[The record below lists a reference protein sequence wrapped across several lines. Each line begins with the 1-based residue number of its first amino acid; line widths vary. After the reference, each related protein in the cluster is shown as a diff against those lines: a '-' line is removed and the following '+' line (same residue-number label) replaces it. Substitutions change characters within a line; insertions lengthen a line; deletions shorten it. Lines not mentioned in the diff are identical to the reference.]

1 MQSIASATRYLK
13 SQDNTASDSEWPWQ
27 IRNTSGPNKAPEP
40 QTSLFRTPW
49 TCQVWRVVIFRVPFA
64 KFWQMSLFS
73 QARVEIASLRT
84 ILNIQKKQ
92 EMTLILTC
100 ANLDLLG
107 RVKSMLW
114 EFQTRH
120 VHGNPLFRS
129 AVSTRQADTSQ
140 GRRIFESQ
148 AESCCQVQVRN
159 LPIKQ
164 CNQSLKRYKKILS
177 SLYLISKP
185 CVPKTT

>member
-84 ILNIQKKQ
+84 ILNIQKNKKWRWYSLVQIWICLGVSNQCCENFKPDTSMAIHCSGVQYPPGKRTPRKGGEFSSHKQ
-92 EMTLILTC
+92 
-100 ANLDLLG
+100 NPVV
-107 RVKSMLW
+107 RFKS
-114 EFQTRH
+114 E
-120 VHGNPLFRS
+120 
-129 AVSTRQADTSQ
+129 TRQSSSAIKAWKDT
-140 GRRIFESQ
+140 RRS
-148 AESCCQVQVRN
+148 
-159 LPIKQ
+159 
-164 CNQSLKRYKKILS
+164 
-177 SLYLISKP
+177 YLAF
-185 CVPKTT
+185 T